1 MITFP
6 FRVTRVEYLGAD
18 RLVYGVIEG
27 RTPEAHVI
35 SKIPTNIRAEIGAGQ
50 SYDFVV
56 AQARRRAFRPRQWT
70 PRRQRGRPVTAV
82 TVTSA
87 GLRRKS
93 GLLGRFADDERWLTR
108 ALLAPAIIYIVLLVG
123 LPFLLSLY
131 YSLTNVTIASREM
144 HFVGLE
150 NFQRIIESRTFWL
163 SLKNTLIITVVSQF
177 CILVLANV
185 LAMAL
190 LVNFRGKWLVRL
202 LILLPWVAPIS
213 LGSIG
218 WLWIFNSIY
227 SDHQL
232 DRARDRHPR
241 SQPVADLARRSDAG
255 HGFDHHPQRVAAP
268 AAGDRDHPGR
278 IDVDPAGHPRRGG
291 GRRRRL
297 LAASLPDH
305 HAAGLADHAGGA
317 AVRHHLHLHRHDRGV
332 RADARRAL
340 RHRPR

>member
-1 MITFP
+1 
-6 FRVTRVEYLGAD
+6 
-18 RLVYGVIEG
+18 
-27 RTPEAHVI
+27 
-35 SKIPTNIRAEIGAGQ
+35 
-50 SYDFVV
+50 
-56 AQARRRAFRPRQWT
+56 
-70 PRRQRGRPVTAV
+70 VTAV

-131 YSLTNVTIASREM
+131 YSLTDVTIASREM

-163 SLKNTLIITVVSQF
+163 SLKNTLIITVVSQL

-218 WLWIFNSIY
+218 WLWIFDSIY
-227 SDHQL
+227 SIINWTGREIGILGPNQWPIWLGDPTLAMASIIILNVWRLLPLATVIILAGLTSIPQDIH
-232 DRARDRHPR
+232 DAAAVDGAGFWRRHFQITMPLVL
-241 SQPVADLARRSDAG
+241 PITLVALLFGIIFTFTDMIVVFVLT
-255 HGFDHHPQRVAAP
+255 
-268 AAGDRDHPGR
+268 
-278 IDVDPAGHPRRGG
+278 RGG
-291 GRRRRL
+291 PYDQTQVI
-297 LAASLPDH
+297 ASWAYFTGIQGGDL
-305 HAAGLADHAGGA
+305 AGGA
-317 AVRHHLHLHRHDRGV
+317 AISLFLFPVLVAVAIVFLWF
-332 RADARRAL
+332 ARRTEVT
-340 RHRPR
+340 